1 MLCRTND
8 SRTNVFRSNDM
19 TPIIFSPMERKDSKK
34 HKRTQSLKK
43 PKKSG
48 GEGAAP
54 AVPPKPVKITIL

>member
-1 MLCRTND
+1 
-8 SRTNVFRSNDM
+8 M
-19 TPIIFSPMERKDSKK
+19 TVGQMYFNQMTLHPNFSPMERKDSKK